1 MEIIK
6 GLYLNTDKII
16 IGKEYKII
24 YKNNYDEKIKEE
36 IDVKNRRITKY
47 ILEINK
53 EKYEL
58 EKSEIGYITKAVF
71 RKENN
76 QIVNK

>member
-24 YKNNYDEKIKEE
+24 YKNNDEKIKEE

-53 EKYEL
+53 EK
-58 EKSEIGYITKAVF
+58 
-71 RKENN
+71 
-76 QIVNK
+76 